1 MLLYTFF
8 KKENEMKKFI
18 FIAISTLLSSVAGA
32 QTSNF
37 TGLSVGGNVEFKST
51 TLKGT
56 DSGTEFSGIGNQNII
71 GSVSA
76 DYGFEIGKDS
86 VLLVG
91 GKYDLQTTN
100 IVSVTDSGS
109 TTKIN
114 EKGHYS
120 IFVAPGILLNDKT
133 LGYAKLSYESAKF
146 DLDVTNSI
154 GAQSITGIGYGL
166 GIRTHLSGNW
176 YANVEAGRIVY
187 SGKDISSTTVTTG
200 STVGLVGLSYKF

>member
-1 MLLYTFF
+1 
-8 KKENEMKKFI
+8 MKKFI
-18 FIAISTLLSSVAGA
+18 FIAITTLLSSVAGA

-37 TGLSVGGNVEFKST
+37 TGLSVGGNLEFKST
-51 TLKGT
+51 TLKLSA
-56 DSGTEFSGIGNQNII
+56 SGSEFSGLGNQNII

-91 GKYDLQTTN
+91 GKYDLQNSTV
-100 IVSVTDSGS
+100 VSVTDSSG
-109 TTKIN
+109 TVKLE
-114 EKGHYS
+114 EKEHYS
-120 IFVAPGILLNDKT
+120 VFVAPGILLNEKT
-133 LGYAKLSYESAKF
+133 LGYAKLSYESAKV
-146 DLDVTNSI
+146 DASGVTSTL

-187 SGKDISSTTVTTG
+187 SGKDISSSTLTTGTTVG
-200 STVGLVGLSYKF
+200 MVGLSYKF

>member
-1 MLLYTFF
+1 
-8 KKENEMKKFI
+8 MKKFI
-18 FIAISTLLSSVAGA
+18 FIAISILLSSVAGA

-37 TGLSVGGNVEFKST
+37 TGLSVGGNLEFKST
-51 TLKGT
+51 TLKLSA
-56 DSGTEFSGIGNQNII
+56 SGTEFSGLGNQNII

-91 GKYDLQTTN
+91 GKYDLQNSTV
-100 IVSVTDSGS
+100 VSVTDSSG
-109 TTKIN
+109 TVKLD
-114 EKGHYS
+114 EKEHYS
-120 IFVAPGILLNDKT
+120 VFVAPGILLNDKT
-133 LGYAKLSYESAKF
+133 LGYAKLSYESAKV
-146 DLDVTNSI
+146 DASGVTSTL

-187 SGKDISSTTVTTG
+187 SGKDISSITLTTGTTVG
-200 STVGLVGLSYKF
+200 MVGLSYKF